1 MFQELFVNK
10 HHRLHEL
17 KIWLRGS
24 LGLVTDKTKKKNKK
38 IKNKQCREH
47 EQCSAH
53 GCVVKK
59 SRRLVNK
66 QAPSIS
72 AFAPL
77 TVTSSIF
84 SCETL

>member
-1 MFQELFVNK
+1 MIQNLAERKFGSS
-10 HHRLHEL
+10 HRQNE
-17 KIWLRGS
+17 
-24 LGLVTDKTKKKNKK
+24 KKNKK